1 MALFSPLTAYL
12 NQFGPKGETDWIG
25 EYHGFP
31 LYSPVVE
38 QFRQAVGNLV
48 RAYPEVAD
56 YPRLLKDKN
65 IQSFERLEQTDLSL
79 MELVTVLVGL
89 VRLERFHEGLL
100 WSALKEGQ
108 LQDLLKR
115 IKELED
121 KEER

>member
-1 MALFSPLTAYL
+1 M
-12 NQFGPKGETDWIG
+12 
-25 EYHGFP
+25 
-31 LYSPVVE
+31 
-38 QFRQAVGNLV
+38 
-48 RAYPEVAD
+48 AD

-65 IQSFERLEQTDLSL
+65 IQDFERLEQTDLSV

-89 VRLERFHEGLL
+89 VRLDRFHEGLL